1 MFIVLT
7 RYRYEFTPDDPRVRA
22 HQEWL
27 RAHAAAGRVVISG
40 PRNPRVGGATVY
52 NVPTE
57 PELRALLT
65 EDPMHAAGMV
75 DDEIV
80 DFVAT
85 VAADEQYLDPSLSRA

>member
-7 RYRYEFTPDDPRVRA
+7 RYREKFDPDDPHVKA
-22 HQEWL
+22 HRDFL
-27 RAHAAAGRVVISG
+27 RAHAAAGRVVVSG
-40 PRNPRVGGATVY
+40 PRNPRVGGATIY

-57 PELRALLT
+57 QELRALLAQ
-65 EDPMHAAGMV
+65 DPMHVAGMV

-85 VAADEQYLDPSLSRA
+85 VAADEQHLDPSLTHA